1 MRKKE
6 DIEIDKLNKSKSEN
20 IKDYTATENK
30 NLNKN
35 KSDKI
40 KDDKIES
47 NNIENDETA
56 SEKIDY
62 DKIEN
67 DKTASEKTDYD
78 KTEND
83 KTEKNKIKKPNLKNE
98 PTKNEEPKKVNINFF
113 KKLKISIFDFDKYY
127 EIAGESFN
135 RSFLYLAEI
144 FIIFSLVISFIFMF
158 KINEVFNDF
167 NNYKFTNSDISE
179 YTYKIADGYELTG
192 EQLEILSKAGLTNI
206 FVYVWI
212 FTFLIYFIT
221 GLINVLA
228 ISVLGIITEKAIRLP
243 LKYSAIF
250 SITISATTL
259 PTILY
264 LIYIVVNFYTKFTM
278 PYFQV
283 MYLLISYIYLI
294 AAMLMLK
301 SNLIKRKLKIITTI
315 EKNGNEKTETNE

>member
-67 DKTASEKTDYD
+67 DKT
-78 KTEND
+78 
-83 KTEKNKIKKPNLKNE
+83 EKNKIKNSNLKNE

-315 EKNGNEKTETNE
+315 EKMAMKKRKLMSKIIQIIERNC

>member
-40 KDDKIES
+40 KDEKIES
-47 NNIENDETA
+47 SNIENDETA

-67 DKTASEKTDYD
+67 DKT
-78 KTEND
+78 
-83 KTEKNKIKKPNLKNE
+83 EKNKIKNSNLKNE

>member
-40 KDDKIES
+40 KDEKIES
-47 NNIENDETA
+47 SNIENDETA

-62 DKIEN
+62 NKKEN
-67 DKTASEKTDYD
+67 NKK
-78 KTEND
+78 
-83 KTEKNKIKKPNLKNE
+83 EKNKIKKPNLKNE

>member
-40 KDDKIES
+40 KDEKIES
-47 NNIENDETA
+47 SNIENDETA

-62 DKIEN
+62 NKI
-67 DKTASEKTDYD
+67 
-78 KTEND
+78 END
-83 KTEKNKIKKPNLKNE
+83 KTEKNKIKNSNLKNE

>member
-47 NNIENDETA
+47 INIENDETA
-56 SEKIDY
+56 SKKIDY

-67 DKTASEKTDYD
+67 
-78 KTEND
+78 N

-283 MYLLISYIYLI
+283 TYLLISYIYLI

>member
-47 NNIENDETA
+47 INIENDETA
-56 SEKIDY
+56 SKKIDY

-67 DKTASEKTDYD
+67 
-78 KTEND
+78 N

>member
-67 DKTASEKTDYD
+67 DKT
-78 KTEND
+78 
-83 KTEKNKIKKPNLKNE
+83 EKNKIKNSNLKNE

>member
-1 MRKKE
+1 
-6 DIEIDKLNKSKSEN
+6 
-20 IKDYTATENK
+20 
-30 NLNKN
+30 
-35 KSDKI
+35 
-40 KDDKIES
+40 
-47 NNIENDETA
+47 
-56 SEKIDY
+56 
-62 DKIEN
+62 
-67 DKTASEKTDYD
+67 
-78 KTEND
+78 
-83 KTEKNKIKKPNLKNE
+83 
-98 PTKNEEPKKVNINFF
+98 
-113 KKLKISIFDFDKYY
+113 
-127 EIAGESFN
+127 
-135 RSFLYLAEI
+135 
-144 FIIFSLVISFIFMF
+144 MF

>member
-20 IKDYTATENK
+20 IKDCTATENK

-40 KDDKIES
+40 KDEKIES

-67 DKTASEKTDYD
+67 DKT
-78 KTEND
+78 
-83 KTEKNKIKKPNLKNE
+83 EKNKIKNSNLKNE

>member
-67 DKTASEKTDYD
+67 DKT
-78 KTEND
+78 
-83 KTEKNKIKKPNLKNE
+83 EKNKIKNSNLKNE

-206 FVYVWI
+206 YVYVWI